1 MIVQT
6 VLLLFFSTFFFS
18 MPSKVMIIVIEFMFL
33 SINKFWA
40 LLRLILAL
48 AANINSIVLFYQRI
62 SRYSKAIKK
71 FEIKIQFT
79 LLELKQ
85 RPRRRLLKIEFI
97 LKRNS
102 RLPGSVRYANDSK
115 NAFRLNIQRSTR
127 RRGLLEYTKNYH
139 ARAQRF
145 RLCFVQ

>member
-1 MIVQT
+1 
-6 VLLLFFSTFFFS
+6 

-33 SINKFWA
+33 GINKFWA

-85 RPRRRLLKIEFI
+85 RPRRRRGRRLLNIEFI

-115 NAFRLNIQRSTR
+115 NAFRLNMQRSTH
-127 RRGLLEYTKNYH
+127 RGLLEYTKNYH